1 MILLDGQRCDSLPLQ
16 DRGLAYGDGLFETV
30 AVRDG
35 QLLCWSAHMERL
47 MRGCA
52 ALALPP
58 PDSTQLR
65 SEAQQ
70 LLGHQ
75 PRGVIKIIVTR
86 GSGGRGYRP
95 PLAPQARRIVAWHAW
110 PSDPDLLAS
119 TPIDTWLCRT
129 RLGFNPQLAGIK
141 HLNRLEQVLAS
152 AEWPAPRFFEGL
164 MQDFDGMLIEGTRSN
179 LFVLRR
185 GALTT
190 PDLTRCGVAGIVRQ
204 AVITA
209 ATARGIAVRV
219 EPLPLTVLEDAEEVF
234 ICNAVLGL
242 RVLASLADGERI
254 MPFGQTGLAEDL
266 VRQLRAADVIP

>member
-1 MILLDGQRCDSLPLQ
+1 MMLVDGQRCDSLLLQ
-16 DRGLAYGDGLFETV
+16 DRGLAYGDGLFETI

-35 QLLCWSAHMERL
+35 RVLGWTAHMQRL
-47 MRGCA
+47 ARGCA

-58 PDSTQLR
+58 PDSAQLH
-65 SEAQQ
+65 SEAQ
-70 LLGHQ
+70 LLLSGHL
-75 PRGVIKIIVTR
+75 RGIVKIIVTR
-86 GSGGRGYRP
+86 GTGGRGYRP
-95 PLAPQARRIVAWHAW
+95 PLAAPARRILAWYEW

-119 TPIDTWLCRT
+119 TPVDTWLCRT

-164 MQDFDGMLIEGTRSN
+164 MQDLDGMLIEGTRSN

-185 GALTT
+185 GVLTT

-209 ATARGIAVRV
+209 VTARGIAVRV
-219 EPLPLTVLEDAEEVF
+219 EPLPLAELEDAEEVF
-234 ICNAVLGL
+234 ICNAVIGL
-242 RVLASLADGERI
+242 RVLSSLADGERI
-254 MPFGQTGLAEDL
+254 VTLAQTGLAVDL
-266 VRQLRAADVIP
+266 ARQLRTADVIP